1 MTLTSETM
9 ANRNHPSQAG
19 VQQLMANLPGE
30 WVHWK
35 ALFAVR
41 STRAY
46 ELQVCKESSLLFIS
60 PQNTCVNYFSY
71 VCQITALNNSQ
82 LVYFSL
88 QAGRKSAGIMDIQQ
102 KALASGGK
110 ERLGPSS
117 KALVATGGTKS
128 STALVQQKKA
138 ATLPKPQWH
147 PPWKLMRVGVWL
159 SDINHGLLN
168 VAYIDFW
175 VYTKSIIYS
184 NQVQ

>member
-1 MTLTSETM
+1 MSSKCPKKVLYCSS
-9 ANRNHPSQAG
+9 P
-19 VQQLMANLPGE
+19 P
-30 WVHWK
+30 K
-35 ALFAVR
+35 
-41 STRAY
+41 TR
-46 ELQVCKESSLLFIS
+46 
-60 PQNTCVNYFSY
+60 VNYFSY
-71 VCQITALNNSQ
+71 VCQITALNNPQ

-147 PPWKLMRVGVWL
+147 PPWKLMRVGV
-159 SDINHGLLN
+159 
-168 VAYIDFW
+168 
-175 VYTKSIIYS
+175 
-184 NQVQ
+184 

>member
-35 ALFAVR
+35 ALFAVI

-46 ELQVCKESSLLFIS
+46 ELQMCEESSLLFIS
-60 PQNTCVNYFSY
+60 PQNTCVNYFSC
-71 VCQITALNNSQ
+71 VCQIIEQNNSQ

-184 NQVQ
+184 NQ

>member
-1 MTLTSETM
+1 MCE
-9 ANRNHPSQAG
+9 
-19 VQQLMANLPGE
+19 
-30 WVHWK
+30 
-35 ALFAVR
+35 
-41 STRAY
+41 
-46 ELQVCKESSLLFIS
+46 ESSLLFIS

-71 VCQITALNNSQ
+71 VCQIIEQNNSQ

-147 PPWKLMRVGVWL
+147 PPWKLMRVG
-159 SDINHGLLN
+159 I
-168 VAYIDFW
+168 
-175 VYTKSIIYS
+175 
-184 NQVQ
+184 

>member
-19 VQQLMANLPGE
+19 VHQLMANLPGE

-46 ELQVCKESSLLFIS
+46 ELRVCKESSLLFIS
-60 PQNTCVNYFSY
+60 SQNTCVNYFSY
-71 VCQITALNNSQ
+71 VGQIIELNNSQ
-82 LVYFSL
+82 LVYFSP

-184 NQVQ
+184 NQ